1 MDLSYKVGTDFDC
14 GKPMCCMNSTA
25 MADDPAKA
33 AGYWGSY
40 ACDLPYW
47 TFEDMLKHIKEA
59 HGEVSMFF

>member
-1 MDLSYKVGTDFDC
+1 
-14 GKPMCCMNSTA
+14 MNSTA

-59 HGEVSMFF
+59 HGEVSMFFFKLSSINLTSTALVC